1 MALKVRPPEDD
12 VLQLSDGDWILVKKW
27 LTAGE
32 NNKVFARMVKTM
44 KTGEPDKDG
53 KAKPDIDYDIEQMGG
68 LSQAVA
74 YLLDWSAKDSDGKP
88 IVIRDKSPRE
98 IEEALLALPAEAYK
112 EITEAIDAHTKR
124 VEAELTERKNEV
136 GKSSALNSTSI
147 SADSS
152 TGIVTN
158 G

>member
-1 MALKVRPPEDD
+1 MALQVRPPEDA
-12 VLQLSDGDWILVKKW
+12 LLSLSDGDWILVKKW

-44 KTGEPDKDG
+44 KTGEPGADG

-98 IEEALLALPAEAYK
+98 VEEALLALPAEAYK
-112 EITEAIDAHTKR
+112 EITEAIEAHTKR
-124 VEAELTERKNEV
+124 VEVERTAPKNAPSGNE
-136 GKSSALNSTSI
+136 SNSTSI
-147 SADSS
+147 SAATS
-152 TGIVTN
+152 
-158 G
+158 

>member
-1 MALKVRPPEDD
+1 MALQIRPPEDTL
-12 VLQLSDGDWILVKKW
+12 LQLSDGDWILVKKW
-27 LTAGE
+27 LNAGE

-53 KAKPDIDYDIEQMGG
+53 KAKPDVEYDIEQMGG

-74 YLLDWSAKDSDGKP
+74 YLLDWSAKDPEGKP

-112 EITEAIDAHTKR
+112 EITEAVDAHTKR
-124 VEAELTERKNEV
+124 MEAERTERKNSPVPGSESNSI
-136 GKSSALNSTSI
+136 GTSAVS
-147 SADSS
+147 
-152 TGIVTN
+152 
-158 G
+158 